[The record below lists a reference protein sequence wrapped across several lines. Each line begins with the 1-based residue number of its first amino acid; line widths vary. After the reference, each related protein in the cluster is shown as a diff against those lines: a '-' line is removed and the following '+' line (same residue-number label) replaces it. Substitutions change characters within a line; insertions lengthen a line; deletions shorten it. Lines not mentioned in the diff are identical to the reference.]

1 MQNQLVYNTTTK
13 NQEQYLETMI
23 FNYFINNFNRSVL
36 YFSIDLGEENERRF
50 MMD

>member
-13 NQEQYLETMI
+13 NQEQYLEKMI
-23 FNYFINNFNRSVL
+23 FNNFINNFKRSVFL
-36 YFSIDLGEENERRF
+36 FPIDLGEENDRRF

>member
-36 YFSIDLGEENERRF
+36 LFPIEIREENERRF